1 MSTEAKNNL
10 DPKRAEKAKTI
21 IVKAIFPGST
31 NHYQTLFGGTALQW
45 MDEVAFIT
53 ATRYSRKKMVTISS
67 DKIDFKNPIPT
78 GSIVELVGTVTHVGG
93 SSMIVDV
100 DVYREEMYSEERELA
115 IHSKF
120 TMVAINENR
129 KPIKIHD

>member
-1 MSTEAKNNL
+1 MSEEVKNNL
-10 DPKRAEKAKTI
+10 DPNRAEKAKTI

-31 NHYQTLFGGTALQW
+31 NHYQTLFGGTALKW

-67 DKIDFKNPIPT
+67 DKIDFKNPIPS
-78 GSIVELVGTVTHVGG
+78 GSIVELVGTVKHVGG

-100 DVYREEMYSEERELA
+100 AVYREEMYSEERELA
-115 IHSKF
+115 IQSNF
-120 TMVAINENR
+120 TMVSINENR
-129 KPIKIHD
+129 KPVKIHD

>member
-1 MSTEAKNNL
+1 
-10 DPKRAEKAKTI
+10 
-21 IVKAIFPGST
+21 
-31 NHYQTLFGGTALQW
+31 
-45 MDEVAFIT
+45 
-53 ATRYSRKKMVTISS
+53 MVTISS
-67 DKIDFKNPIPT
+67 DKIDFKNPIPS